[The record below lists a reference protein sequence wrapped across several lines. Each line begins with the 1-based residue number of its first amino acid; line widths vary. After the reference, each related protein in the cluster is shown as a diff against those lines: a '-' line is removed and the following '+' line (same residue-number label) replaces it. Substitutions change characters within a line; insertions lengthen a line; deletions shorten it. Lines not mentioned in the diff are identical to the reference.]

1 MIKTLNLSTIIQN
14 QAVLNV
20 GCIGHVSNGKS
31 TLVRQMTGIKTQKFK
46 SEKERNCTINVGY
59 GNCKIFYNEES
70 EEYKFTG
77 SAVESE
83 TDSHGNDMKLIHHIS
98 FVDCPGH
105 ENYMSNML
113 CGASVIDMA
122 FLLEAAN
129 AQKVPQPQTLEHF
142 IAIQHTNINDVVVIQ
157 NKCDLVKKEQI
168 LTNKSQIEDFV
179 DEITDEEL
187 PIIPIVAQTGN
198 NIEFVGKYLSNK
210 LVSYDKDIN
219 LPLQINI
226 IRTFDVNKN
235 NIPIS
240 KFKGGV
246 LGGSV
251 IQGIL
256 NKDDI
261 VQISPGICKKDQLG
275 KWQSTPLFTR
285 VKSINSERNS
295 MEYAIPGGLIG
306 VGTTLDPAYTKGNKL
321 TGQII
326 TLPGKNLRISSRI
339 EVKYKSFRRVGNSS
353 KSLSKGEI
361 VKLGIISNHVTG
373 SVSKWDKKNK
383 KITIDLAIPC
393 CVDKSPISIMKKIE
407 NNFKIFSIGKIVDC
421 DNIKVKVP
429 EEYINNTNTEYK
441 IVNDVSKDNTIE
453 CFDYETMLD
462 KLDNKTVKKVPLK
475 LPNPVISR
483 TKNGSQQIINNFSD
497 IISSIKNTQD
507 QQDVV
512 SLYEKE
518 ISNQLSCKVNQNEK
532 GKLLIHGKVKAEA
545 VSNSLVKSLCKIRK
559 CKTCRGYNT
568 FLKKDG
574 RELIMSCIE
583 CKSETTIS

>member
-1 MIKTLNLSTIIQN
+1 MVKTLNLSTIIKN

-142 IAIQHTNINDVVVIQ
+142 IAIQHTNIDDVVVIQ

-261 VQISPGICKKDQLG
+261 VQISPGICQKDPSG

-383 KITIDLAIPC
+383 KITIDLAKPC
-393 CVDKSPISIMKKIE
+393 CVDKNPISIMKKIE

-429 EEYINNTNTEYK
+429 EEYIKNTETEYK

-462 KLDNKTVKKVPLK
+462 KLDNKTVKKVQLK

-483 TKNGSQQIINNFSD
+483 TKNGSQQIINNFYE

-512 SLYEKE
+512 TLYEKE

-568 FLKKDG
+568 FLKKEG

>member
-1 MIKTLNLSTIIQN
+1 MIKTLNLSTIIKN

-31 TLVRQMTGIKTQKFK
+31 TLVKQMTGIKTQKFK

-261 VQISPGICKKDQLG
+261 IQISPGICQKDHTG

-295 MEYAIPGGLIG
+295 MNMLYQVGL
-306 VGTTLDPAYTKGNKL
+306 L
-321 TGQII
+321 
-326 TLPGKNLRISSRI
+326 
-339 EVKYKSFRRVGNSS
+339 E
-353 KSLSKGEI
+353 
-361 VKLGIISNHVTG
+361 
-373 SVSKWDKKNK
+373 
-383 KITIDLAIPC
+383 
-393 CVDKSPISIMKKIE
+393 
-407 NNFKIFSIGKIVDC
+407 
-421 DNIKVKVP
+421 
-429 EEYINNTNTEYK
+429 
-441 IVNDVSKDNTIE
+441 
-453 CFDYETMLD
+453 
-462 KLDNKTVKKVPLK
+462 
-475 LPNPVISR
+475 
-483 TKNGSQQIINNFSD
+483 
-497 IISSIKNTQD
+497 
-507 QQDVV
+507 
-512 SLYEKE
+512 
-518 ISNQLSCKVNQNEK
+518 
-532 GKLLIHGKVKAEA
+532 
-545 VSNSLVKSLCKIRK
+545 
-559 CKTCRGYNT
+559 
-568 FLKKDG
+568 
-574 RELIMSCIE
+574 
-583 CKSETTIS
+583 

>member
-59 GNCKIFYNEES
+59 GNCKIFFNEES
-70 EEYKFTG
+70 DEYKFTG

-83 TDSHGNDMKLIHHIS
+83 TDSNGNKMKLIHHIS

-129 AQKVPQPQTLEHF
+129 AEKVPQPQTLEHF
-142 IAIQHTNINDVVVIQ
+142 IAIQHTDIDDVVVIQ

-168 LTNKSQIEDFV
+168 LTNKSQIEDFI
-179 DEITDEEL
+179 DDITEEEL
-187 PIIPIVAQTGN
+187 PIIPVVAQTGSN
-198 NIEFVGKYLSNK
+198 VEYVGKYLSNK
-210 LVSYDKDIN
+210 LVNYDKDLN

-226 IRTFDVNKN
+226 IRTFDVNKP
-235 NIPIS
+235 NISIS

-251 IQGIL
+251 VQGIL
-256 NKDDI
+256 NKDSV
-261 VQISPGICKKDQLG
+261 VQISPGICTKKNSG
-275 KWQSTPLFTR
+275 EWSVKPLFTQ
-285 VKSINSERNS
+285 VKSLNSERNP

-326 TLPGKNLRISSRI
+326 TYPGENLTIASKLEI
-339 EVKYKSFRRVGNSS
+339 KYKSFRRVGNVS
-353 KSLSKGEI
+353 KSLSKGELI
-361 VKLGIISNHVTG
+361 KIGIISNHVTG
-373 SVSKWDKKNK
+373 CVSKWDKKNK
-383 KITIDLAIPC
+383 RIFVDLAMPSCI
-393 CVDKSPISIMKKIE
+393 DKNSVSIMKKVD
-407 NNFKIFSIGKIVDC
+407 NNYKIFSIGKIVES
-421 DNIKVKVP
+421 DNIHVDVP
-429 EEYINNTNTEYK
+429 EEYIRNEKVEYK
-441 IVNDVSKDNTIE
+441 IVNDVSVDDNLT
-453 CFDYETMLD
+453 CFDYESMLD
-462 KLDNKTVKKVPLK
+462 KLSAKTVKKVKLK
-475 LPNPVISR
+475 LPNPVTTR
-483 TKNGSQQIINNFSD
+483 TKNGRQQIINNFSE
-497 IISSIKNTQD
+497 IIETIKNENDEQD
-507 QQDVV
+507 MVT
-512 SLYEKE
+512 LYERE
-518 ISNQLSCKVNQNEK
+518 ISNQLSCKVNRNEK
-532 GKLLIHGKVKAEA
+532 DRLLIHGKVKANA
-545 VSNSLVKSLCKIRK
+545 VSNALIKALCKIRK

-574 RELIMSCIE
+574 RDLIMSCIE